1 MLINIFSGMIS
12 FPKRLSGIILLSG
25 FIFTAFWSPAATL
38 ADSPSG
44 KQTPEKEWTLMVY
57 IAGDNNLEEA
67 VVMDLLEMEQG
78 KNDNTEILVFIDR
91 SKGYYQDWQ
100 NWHGARLYRVRKNPA
115 LDMAAYYENKVP
127 LPAVSSEMLQDLGE
141 LDSGNPKVAEEF
153 LKYAAVN
160 FPAKRY
166 AFIAWDHGG
175 GWPLL
180 LQDEGS
186 GSFMS
191 SGSFAEALRRGI
203 KTLPSGKLDLLIM
216 DMCLMGQLDAL
227 YNFRDIAEYTV
238 ASAQIVPGLGM
249 DYAGFLKHFR
259 PGVSTRKT
267 GEGIVNASIEF
278 YNRYPKEATF
288 SLYDMSKAEPLTAVL
303 KPLTAELKRDSSR
316 DTYRQTRSI
325 TDSFHYGQ
333 KKIYNDFEDQ
343 KNTMSSIDLDDWL
356 NHLLIANPAY
366 RNSIT
371 DIKAKIRDFMVYTK
385 NSDTYKFTKGLA
397 LYAPVSRGSVF
408 PNYDKNPFSEKS
420 GFGEYFAELYKNQ
433 ELHGRTDPFFSD
445 IEIGIPE
452 IRPGEDPANP
462 ASFDLRS
469 VNSITPL
476 TQTALRFAVNGENI
490 LWSTLAEAVKYQDR
504 PDRIY
509 INHKQLLVDLAKQDR
524 LDASLIQNNLSDILP
539 DYADGK
545 TVFLREFTGQ
555 IYQVTNGTDIF
566 DITVDHTNT
575 EFDTIT
581 TTGWYYNPA
590 LGQEVR
596 VNALFD
602 TKTLLLSGL
611 YHYDLGKEIV
621 VRPGGYFRPETD
633 YLTKSNG
640 QLAAGTETQ
649 PRISFNSNDELFLA
663 LSNIPDGARIAY
675 ILRTETMGGK
685 SATEATDFLPVTN
698 SPEQQELIAATGRN
712 LAALRGRYT
721 IGYYARTARDGL
733 NLLPTFDTISFD
745 FDDSQRPRQISWATR
760 DKKGIGLLNYLLKPQ
775 GLTPPE
781 LILYREP
788 DARRKLETLAS
799 YEVFIDS
806 QGQDRVIYL
815 IELGAG
821 TRIALY
827 PLDGITAGDFEGEW
841 RGDTQTWIFK
851 DNKVTMIYNGEHGK
865 KGTYTG
871 TYDIHDSFIRLNWN
885 HPFKDFAFIIDKN
898 QDRIILKPHEKLLFG
913 GEKIIPGTKET
924 ASELGKKLSG
934 AWVMT
939 GSGFNTG
946 LEISGIPG
954 RKYLRLRFSGNGAV
968 SEAVGAITGSKLLL
982 TFSDG
987 RKMDPEYSLAGAE
1000 LLLKLSN
1007 GQEYRFTRSAGK

>member
-1 MLINIFSGMIS
+1 MLINVFSGMLS
-12 FPKRLSGIILLSG
+12 LPRRLSGILLLSG
-25 FIFTAFWSPAATL
+25 FIVTAFWSPAETL

-44 KQTPEKEWTLMVY
+44 KQSPEREWTLMVY
-57 IAGDNNLEEA
+57 IAGDNNLEEMA
-67 VVMDLLEMEQG
+67 MMDLLEMEQG
-78 KNDNTEILVFIDR
+78 KNDDTEILVFIDR
-91 SKGYYQDWQ
+91 SKGYYQGWQ

-115 LDMAAYYENKVP
+115 LDMTAYYENRGS

-175 GWPLL
+175 GWPVL

-191 SGSFAEALRRGI
+191 SISFAEALRRGI
-203 KTLPSGKLDLLIM
+203 KTLPSGKLDLLIL

-238 ASAQIVPGLGM
+238 ASAQIVPGQGM
-249 DYAGFLKHFR
+249 DYAGFLKYFR

-267 GEGIVNASIEF
+267 GEGIVDASIEF
-278 YNRYPKEATF
+278 YNRIPREATF
-288 SLYDMSKAEPLTAVL
+288 SLYDMSKTEPLAAEI

-333 KKIYNDFEDQ
+333 QKIYNEFENQ
-343 KNTMSSIDLDDWL
+343 KNATSSIDLDDWL
-356 NHLLIANPAY
+356 NHLLMANPAY
-366 RNSIT
+366 RDSIAA
-371 DIKAKIRDFMVYTK
+371 IKAKIRDFMVYTR

-397 LYAPVSRGSVF
+397 LYAPISRGSVI
-408 PNYDKNPFSEKS
+408 PSYDKTSFSEKS
-420 GFGEYFAELYKNQ
+420 GFREYFTELYKNQ
-433 ELHGRTDPFFSD
+433 ELHGRKDPFFSD

-452 IRPGEDPANP
+452 IRPGADPADP
-462 ASFDLRS
+462 ASFDLRPI
-469 VNSITPL
+469 NSITPL

-490 LWSTLAEAVKYQDR
+490 LWTTLAEAVRYQDR

-509 INHKQLLVDLAKQDR
+509 INHQQLLVDLAKQDR

-555 IYQVTNGTDIF
+555 IYQVTNGTDIY

-581 TTGWYYNPA
+581 ASGWYFNPT

-596 VNALFD
+596 VYALFD

-611 YHYDLGKEIV
+611 YHYDLGKEII
-621 VRPGGYFRPETD
+621 VRTGGYFRPEVR
-633 YLTKSNG
+633 YLTENNG
-640 QLAAGTETQ
+640 QLVTGMETK

-675 ILRTETMGGK
+675 ALNTETMGGK
-685 SATEATDFLPVTN
+685 SASEDTDFIPVTN
-698 SPEQQELIAATGRN
+698 SPGQQELIAATGRN
-712 LAALRGRYT
+712 LSRLKGRYT

-898 QDRIILKPHEKLLFG
+898 QDRILLKPHEKLLFG

-987 RKMDPEYSLAGAE
+987 RKMDPEYSIAGAE